1 MKYLKFLILLL
12 MLFPLKVWGY
22 TKASVDITKMDIND
36 ISESLQK
43 GYLTS
48 ELLVKLYIERI
59 EEYDD
64 DFLTIREIN
73 EKALD
78 EARQLD
84 EERKNGHIRSAIHG
98 IPLLVKNNIDVFG
111 MATTAGTKSLIDNY
125 PKEDAEVIR
134 KLKEAGAIILA
145 TTNMSEM
152 AFRASESKSSY
163 GNVGNAFNPLYSS
176 YGSSGG
182 SASGLA
188 LSFGAAAL
196 GTDTNASVRVPAS
209 AAGLVGLRPTYNL
222 ISTKGVLPYDIYRD
236 TVGILTK
243 TVNDNK
249 MILEVIGYQQKEV
262 LDNLNI
268 GIINSYVTGFSNTS
282 GVNGKTDEDILKL
295 VNNVIELLKNAGE
308 NVHDIPTLLNNSY
321 LNLAT
326 STMTGWTFCDG
337 FNNYIKNTTGRIRS
351 FKEFAYDTGHIY
363 SINGYLSECEKKIN
377 NNTLEKKEK
386 FKEQIDTFMEDYD
399 VLIYPTVKNKILKL
413 GESELLAPGAYLG
426 SVVGYPSITVPI
438 GYIDGFPYGLE
449 IFGTKESEDILYE
462 LAQKIESLLN
472 LEIVNSPLAPNLY
485 QIPKIVEDLKRFY
498 ENFYDKNSHQELNL
512 KTKNFFLK
520 YHLRTDKDNE
530 KIAYELIE
538 EYKKDKNNNKMY
550 IYILGALG
558 VLLSLVVICKII
570 VYGSKKIF
578 ASK

>member
-1 MKYLKFLILLL
+1 MKYLKFSILLL

-134 KLKEAGAIILA
+134 KLKEAGVIILA

-236 TVGILTK
+236 TVGIFTK

-282 GVNGKTDEDILKL
+282 GENGKTDEDILKL

-363 SINGYLSECEKKIN
+363 SINGYLSECGKKIN

-498 ENFYDKNSHQELNL
+498 ENFYDKDSHQELNL
-512 KTKNFFLK
+512 KTKNYFLG

-530 KIAYELIE
+530 KIAYELVE
-538 EYKKDKNNNKMY
+538 EYKKDENKNKMY
-550 IYILGALG
+550 ILG
-558 VLLSLVVICKII
+558 VLSVLLVLVVMCKII
-570 VYGSKKIF
+570 VYGNKKNICE
-578 ASK
+578 

>member
-268 GIINSYVTGFSNTS
+268 GIVNSYVTGFSNTS

-295 VNNVIELLKNAGE
+295 VNKVIELLKNAGE

-363 SINGYLSECEKKIN
+363 SINGYLSECGKKIN